1 MPSLLCDIS
10 LELTP
15 KTSPSML
22 QVEGVK
28 FDKRI
33 YWMRNWL
40 GTQLSY
46 LIFEI
51 SNEPLPRRI
60 SDYLEPVAI
69 ECAICY
75 MNSYQ
80 RKKISH

>member
-1 MPSLLCDIS
+1 MPSLLCDLS

-22 QVEGVK
+22 QVEVVK

-40 GTQLSY
+40 ETPISY
-46 LIFEI
+46 LIYDI
-51 SNEPLPRRI
+51 SNKLLPRRI

-69 ECAICY
+69 GCALCY
-75 MNSYQ
+75 MNGYQ